1 MFQIII
7 IKPNDFNLDDI
18 PYKTT
23 PNKIYENI
31 SRDDFFSIKSNYVD
45 IPKMKE
51 KLSSC
56 IEIIS
61 VDKNDFMEKSV
72 EQINL
77 DDKHYGDIRD
87 CYEDPNNIY
96 QVMFRLISQYDDN
109 TNLKNNVLASII
121 TNEKELIYGNVV
133 LFKTN
138 LPKDNYNS
146 LNVNIIFD
154 DIISLIMNNIYHTG
168 VYIDNDNSIQQI
180 FFNNAL
186 EIVDPSY
193 QFNIRTNIDQLMK
206 KENYGIKTNEV
217 LKYHI
222 QFIFDT
228 NSHDNINEP
237 ISRIICA
244 PIRGK
249 GIMISPCENDNSFY
263 DLGKDEVIEL
273 LKLSP
278 NYELAVED
286 INEIDINNGYKI
298 IKNKYRIVNS
308 RLNTL

>member
-23 PNKIYENI
+23 PNKIYDNI
-31 SRDDFFSIKSNYVD
+31 SRNDFFSIKSNYVD

-51 KLSSC
+51 KLSSY

-61 VDKNDFMEKSV
+61 VNKDNFMEKSV
-72 EQINL
+72 EQICL

-96 QVMFRLISQYDDN
+96 QVMFRLISQYDDK
-109 TNLKNNVLASII
+109 TDLKNNVLASII

-146 LNVNIIFD
+146 LNVDTIFD
-154 DIISLIMNNIYHTG
+154 DIINLIMNNIYHTG
-168 VYIDNDNSIQQI
+168 VYVDNDNSIQQI
-180 FFNNAL
+180 FFNNEL

-193 QFNIRTNIDQLMK
+193 QFKIRTNIDQIMK
-206 KENYGIKTNEV
+206 KENYGTKNNEV

-228 NSHDNINEP
+228 NSHDNINDP
-237 ISRIICA
+237 ISKIICA

-249 GIMISPCENDNSFY
+249 GIIISPCENNNSFY
-263 DLGKDEVIEL
+263 DLSKDEVIEL
-273 LKLSP
+273 LKISP
-278 NYELAVED
+278 NYELVVKD
-286 INEIDINNGYKI
+286 IDEIDINNGYKI